1 VALHSVSILI
11 LERGVPSVHRGGT
24 HRRREGAASRYWAKE
39 AVLEGLCALERGLD
53 ASWWPG
59 VIARTWRPLSGRGA
73 RRERPAGTGQEE
85 PSGLRQGV
93 QEGVSRSMAKAWT
106 RRGSTGMEKRCP
118 RFARH
123 LLNEMTCQERCPA
136 WCSGVE
142 VPLIIVSGRFSGV
155 AP

>member
-1 VALHSVSILI
+1 M
-11 LERGVPSVHRGGT
+11 EQGVPSVHRGGT

-39 AVLEGLCALERGLD
+39 AVLEGLCTLERGLD

-93 QEGVSRSMAKAWT
+93 QGGVSRSMAKVWT
-106 RRGSTGMEKRCP
+106 RRGSTGMEKRC
-118 RFARH
+118 AI
-123 LLNEMTCQERCPA
+123 
-136 WCSGVE
+136 CSMK
-142 VPLIIVSGRFSGV
+142 
-155 AP
+155 